1 MLEVSDPL
9 SLFLAEELFA
19 PVLTTYAYDDAE
31 WDEALRLVEQSTP
44 YGLTGSVFAA
54 DEHAIA
60 HASDALRY
68 AAGNFYVND
77 KPTGPVVGQQP
88 FGRARASATNDK
100 PGTVWNMIRFAS
112 PRVIKRNHLPA
123 TDYRYPHLD
132 S

>member
-1 MLEVSDPL
+1 VKGLARGRAEGVVVVGGSADASAGWFVDPTVLEVSDPL

-31 WDEALRLVEQSTP
+31 WDEALRLVDQSTP
-44 YGLTGSVFAA
+44 YGL
-54 DEHAIA
+54 
-60 HASDALRY
+60 
-68 AAGNFYVND
+68 
-77 KPTGPVVGQQP
+77 TGPVVGQQP
-88 FGRARASATNDK
+88 FGGARASATNDK